1 MYICLLGLLS
11 DSFLGRYFG
20 RFLFLRLSRF
30 LFLFGCRLG
39 FCDKLIIA
47 DGEIGKE
54 RIHRVCKACDG
65 IVRFVRLCL
74 FGRLVRKHWRDLFLR
89 GSFFG
94 FILSLRFFLVCGRLD
109 IFLCCRCR
117 CGLGLGHSIAVI
129 KERYLIIRYLRRRYL
144 KCRCFV
150 LKLVYRQHKVRYL
163 IRALL
168 IFVSALRVDLELSL
182 LGVICTREY
191 DSLAGGGDEV
201 LQQCLLTFGLVEHS
215 VIHCKSCLPV
225 LFIHKGQQSPKLRK
239 KLLSVNTLHLR

>member
-47 DGEIGKE
+47 DGEIGEE
-54 RIHRVCKACDG
+54 RIDRVGEACDG

-74 FGRLVRKHWRDLFLR
+74 FGRLVRKHRRGLFLH
-89 GSFFG
+89 GSFF
-94 FILSLRFFLVCGRLD
+94 IRVLSPCFFLVCGRLD

-117 CGLGLGHSIAVI
+117 CGLGLGPGIAVV
-129 KERYLIIRYLRRRYL
+129 KERYLILRYLRRRYL

-191 DSLAGGGDEV
+191 DSLTGGGDEV